1 MTKTSIAPELLDQ
14 LLANYSKPEDLI
26 GEDGFFKQLKK
37 ALIERALGAEL
48 STHLGYEKGDP
59 AGRGTGNNRNGTSS
73 KTLLTGDGE
82 VEIAVPR
89 DRAGSFEPQLI
100 PKGRTRFDGFDEKIL
115 SLYARGMTVREIQG
129 HLAELYGVEVSPDL
143 ISRVTDAVL
152 DEVREWQNRPL
163 DPVYPVVFFDALRVK
178 IRDEGLVKNK
188 AVYVALAFN
197 AEGGKE
203 VLGLWIEQ
211 TDGAKFWL
219 KVMNELK
226 VRGLN
231 DILIAVVDG
240 LKGFPDAITT
250 VYPQTLVQTPVQAGG
265 RLCIVHLIR
274 NSLAF
279 VTWKDRK
286 AIMPWIKAIYRAENA
301 DQALVR
307 LDEFEAEWGK
317 RYPAIGAAWR
327 RAWEHV
333 IPFFAFAPA
342 IRKMIYTTNC
352 IEALNRSLRKIIKT
366 RGSFPTDEAA
376 FKLLYLA
383 IKNAGVHWRRPIE
396 WTAAMGQFAIQF
408 GERFASSAR

>member
-1 MTKTSIAPELLDQ
+1 
-14 LLANYSKPEDLI
+14 
-26 GEDGFFKQLKK
+26 
-37 ALIERALGAEL
+37 
-48 STHLGYEKGDP
+48 
-59 AGRGTGNNRNGTSS
+59 
-73 KTLLTGDGE
+73 
-82 VEIAVPR
+82 
-89 DRAGSFEPQLI
+89 
-100 PKGRTRFDGFDEKIL
+100 
-115 SLYARGMTVREIQG
+115 
-129 HLAELYGVEVSPDL
+129 
-143 ISRVTDAVL
+143 
-152 DEVREWQNRPL
+152 
-163 DPVYPVVFFDALRVK
+163 
-178 IRDEGLVKNK
+178 
-188 AVYVALAFN
+188 
-197 AEGGKE
+197 
-203 VLGLWIEQ
+203 
-211 TDGAKFWL
+211 
-219 KVMNELK
+219 MNELK

-240 LKGFPDAITT
+240 LKGFPEAITT

-317 RYPAIGAAWR
+317 RYPAIGQAWR

-352 IEALNRSLRKIIKT
+352 VEALNRSLRKIIKT